1 MLAALRPTLRGST
14 LRGYVAL
21 TKPRIIELLLVTTVP
36 PMFVA
41 ERGVPSLALM
51 LLTVV
56 GGTLSAAGA
65 NTFNMYID
73 RDIDATM
80 ARTAHRPLVVGTVTP
95 RAALIYG
102 VVLETSAF
110 GILWWGANLLAA
122 SLALSACLFYVFVYT
137 LWLKRSSAQNIV
149 IGGAAGAAPVLVG
162 WAAVTGTL
170 SLEAWIAFAIVF
182 FWTPPHFWALAI
194 RYAEDY
200 GAAEVPMLP
209 SVASERSVLVQM
221 TLHTG
226 AVIALSLWFAVAAD
240 TGGLYWAVAL
250 AGGAAFGWQLV
261 RLWRALTPATAM
273 RVFHTS
279 IAYLGLLFAA
289 MAVDVVVRLSW

>member
-1 MLAALRPTLRGST
+1 M
-14 LRGYVAL
+14 
-21 TKPRIIELLLVTTVP
+21 
-36 PMFVA
+36 
-41 ERGVPSLALM
+41 
-51 LLTVV
+51 
-56 GGTLSAAGA
+56 
-65 NTFNMYID
+65 
-73 RDIDATM
+73 
-80 ARTAHRPLVVGTVTP
+80 
-95 RAALIYG
+95 
-102 VVLETSAF
+102 
-110 GILWWGANLLAA
+110 
-122 SLALSACLFYVFVYT
+122 
-137 LWLKRSSAQNIV
+137 
-149 IGGAAGAAPVLVG
+149 LVG

-194 RYAEDY
+194 RYADDY
-200 GAAEVPMLP
+200 DTAEVPMLP

-221 TLHTG
+221 TLHTL

-240 TGGLYWAVAL
+240 AGGLYWAVAL

-261 RLWRALTPATAM
+261 TLWRALTPQTAM